1 MNKKQRAMEEAW
13 EDWHA
18 DIHIDD
24 VPSQVNPLF
33 SLAFEAGWEAAVA
46 EARVVLA
53 LLDALAD
60 QWGDEAVF
68 RRCRDR
74 LRGMTTEP

>member
-1 MNKKQRAMEEAW
+1 MNQKHNAMQEAC

-33 SLAFEAGWEAAVA
+33 SLAFEAGWEAA
-46 EARVVLA
+46 
-53 LLDALAD
+53 
-60 QWGDEAVF
+60 
-68 RRCRDR
+68 
-74 LRGMTTEP
+74 